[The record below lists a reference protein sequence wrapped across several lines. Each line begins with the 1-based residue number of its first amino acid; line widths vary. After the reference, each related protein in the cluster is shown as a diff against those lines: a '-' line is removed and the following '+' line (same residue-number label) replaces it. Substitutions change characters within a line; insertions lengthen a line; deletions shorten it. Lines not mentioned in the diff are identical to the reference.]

1 MKSAILKFAAA
12 ALVLI
17 VAGGSVV
24 YGQASFKI
32 SYGFIAAGKKLPA
45 GEYLVAPKGGDQI
58 ALKKLPDG
66 AEVLV
71 AYTQRLDP
79 PAEQPLPVP
88 RPPAQPH
95 LVFDMVG
102 NFEPSY
108 TEYVTDYVLA
118 ELWMPGEQGYLIRAM
133 KGAHQHK
140 SITGQKVGK

>member
-1 MKSAILKFAAA
+1 MKSVILKFAAA
-12 ALVLI
+12 AVVLLI
-17 VAGGSVV
+17 AGGSAA

-32 SYGFIAAGKKLPA
+32 SFGFIAAGKKLPA
-45 GEYLVAPKGGDQI
+45 GDYLVAPKGSDQI

-71 AYTQRLDP
+71 AYTQRL
-79 PAEQPLPVP
+79 A
-88 RPPAQPH
+88 PPAQPPAEPQ
-95 LVFDMVG
+95 LIFDIVG

-118 ELWMPGEQGYLIRAM
+118 ELWMPGEQGFLIRAM

-140 SITGQKVGK
+140 TVTGQKTEK